1 MSLLCEEI
9 RSCALSISEKITWR
23 MIKYEMIRLKS
34 YPASF
39 SDKNLFRYV
48 FQLSK
53 DNILKQNIGVSPA
66 FLSEIKPSSAGA
78 NNISYNL
85 TTDMIDSIFRT
96 YPMGEPDICIYI
108 SYFI

>member
-1 MSLLCEEI
+1 ML
-9 RSCALSISEKITWR
+9 ITYFAT
-23 MIKYEMIRLKS
+23 I
-34 YPASF
+34 
-39 SDKNLFRYV
+39 

-96 YPMGEPDICIYI
+96 YPMGEPATYLHTHE
-108 SYFI
+108 